1 MQLQYLAV
9 FYPSVI
15 HRQNAGGMTDMKNP
29 AAHNR
34 RLQLR
39 KWIDERFGGVQ
50 AAFIASTNDGEK
62 QLNQGELS
70 GLLGAKSFGE
80 KRARSLE
87 KQAGMPSGYLDQPQ
101 NTYLAAKVAEIS
113 ASDTTTATAPSAWPF
128 ARVSLRR
135 LLDIKRHLGGH
146 KGVDA
151 MHDIDETLEM
161 AVLKWERRIAQA
173 KSRAA

>member
-1 MQLQYLAV
+1 
-9 FYPSVI
+9 
-15 HRQNAGGMTDMKNP
+15 MTDMKNP

-70 GLLGAKSFGE
+70 GLLGVKSFGE

-87 KQAGMPSGYLDQPQ
+87 KQAGMPNGYLDQPQ
-101 NTYLAAKVAEIS
+101 DTYLTATKVAELN
-113 ASDTTTATAPSAWPF
+113 ASDAATLTAPSAWPF

>member
-1 MQLQYLAV
+1 
-9 FYPSVI
+9 
-15 HRQNAGGMTDMKNP
+15 MTDIKNP
-29 AAHNR
+29 AANNR

-39 KWIDERFGGVQ
+39 KWIDDRFGGVQ
-50 AAFIASTNDGEK
+50 ASFIASTNDGEK

-70 GLLGAKSFGE
+70 GLLGNKSIGE

-87 KQAGMPSGYLDQPQ
+87 KQAGMPIGYLDQSP
-101 NTYLAAKVAEIS
+101 NPYPAKVAELS
-113 ASDTTTATAPSAWPF
+113 APESSPITPHAWPF

-135 LLDIKRHLGGH
+135 LLDLKRQIGGH
-146 KGVDA
+146 KGVEA
-151 MHDIDETLEM
+151 MHDIDETLEL